1 GGMFPS
7 PGDAQFLDILRA
19 DRAAC
24 VDAVAQE
31 LSAFLAVLARYLE
44 QIAIARREVD
54 LAEEEILVEGRVGR
68 TEIPLILGREEG
80 NRQAEP
86 RGDLARNFL
95 ALAFVGYEEMHH
107 VLDDGAAERAA

>member
-1 GGMFPS
+1 PGIGEKGPVTELERGRCPFDVFIGELEIVDPAIGGMFPS

-68 TEIPLILGREEG
+68 TE
-80 NRQAEP
+80 
-86 RGDLARNFL
+86 
-95 ALAFVGYEEMHH
+95 
-107 VLDDGAAERAA
+107 